1 MIGTTNKQLK
11 NKAMLKTEIG
21 NNAGKIWQFLDT
33 NGEKS
38 FSEIE
43 KALSMKKTDVLMAL
57 GWLAREDKIFFFEEK
72 NTMRVTLMYD

>member
-1 MIGTTNKQLK
+1 
-11 NKAMLKTEIG
+11 MLKTEIG

-43 KALSMKKTDVLMAL
+43 KALSIKKADILLAL
-57 GWLAREDKIFFFEEK
+57 GWLARENKIFFVEEK
-72 NTMRVTLMYD
+72 KSILVTLIY